1 MQLQRL
7 QIYGKDAEELIN
19 LQEMLY
25 AIYTAV
31 SKNDMAR
38 KFIKVGI
45 HIMISTFT
53 QIFTHL
59 KGHVWLTWAA
69 IIFYIKKKPEKTQ
82 KLNFNLC

>member
-69 IIFYIKKKPEKTQ
+69 IMFTLKKNTK
-82 KLNFNLC
+82 KLKN